1 MPSAL
6 GEQQRADVHRQ
17 LAALERAGVPPQQS
31 FALIDGEPA
40 VRAAAQRAL
49 AHVRKGL
56 SIADAGARGGLFSD
70 FESAVLRAALE
81 GGSPALAHE
90 RLGERAAAYAR
101 RSRQLQAR
109 LLMPTAVL
117 VLALFL
123 LPLPAMIAGQISGG
137 DYLAASLGRVLL
149 LGLLLVA
156 LLRGWRHAVS
166 SGSLGALEGML
177 RRLPI
182 VGELMLR
189 GAAQTYWEQ
198 VALLL
203 GSGLPLQ
210 SATAIA
216 QTTLPW
222 PALRREYAELLAR
235 LRAGQTLALAVGA
248 LPDPD
253 IGVLRSIIASG
264 EGSGTL
270 AESLERYA
278 RAASTSLQ
286 ARIDWLALILPRLA
300 YGALLLWLA
309 WQVYAGFGHVLMPAS
324 RDY

>member
-17 LAALERAGVPPQQS
+17 LAALERAGVPPQQ
-31 FALIDGEPA
+31 AYGLIDGEPA

-49 AHVRKGL
+49 AQLRKGL
-56 SIADAGARGGLFSD
+56 SIADAGARAGLFSE

-123 LPLPAMIAGQISGG
+123 LPLPALVAGQISGG
-137 DYLAASLGRVLL
+137 GYLAASLGRVLL
-149 LGLLLVA
+149 LGLLLAA

-166 SGSLGALEGML
+166 GGSLGALEAML
-177 RRLPI
+177 RRLPM
-182 VGELMLR
+182 VGELLLR
-189 GAAQTYWEQ
+189 HAAQTYWEQ

-203 GSGLPLQ
+203 RSGLALQ
-210 SATAIA
+210 SATEIA
-216 QTTLPW
+216 LGTLRW
-222 PALRREYAELLAR
+222 PALRSEYAALLAR
-235 LRAGQTLALAVGA
+235 LRAGQTLADAVDA

-253 IGVLRSIIASG
+253 IGALRSIIASG

-270 AESLERYA
+270 AETLERYA
-278 RAASTSLQ
+278 RAAGTALQ
-286 ARIDWLALILPRLA
+286 ARIDWLALMLPRLA

-309 WQVYAGFGHVLMPAS
+309 WQVYAGFCHALPVG